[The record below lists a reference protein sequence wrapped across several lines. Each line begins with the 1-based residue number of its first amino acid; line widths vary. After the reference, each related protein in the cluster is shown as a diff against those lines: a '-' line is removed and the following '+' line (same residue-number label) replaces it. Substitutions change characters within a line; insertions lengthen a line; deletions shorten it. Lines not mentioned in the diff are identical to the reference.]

1 MAESK
6 RFLLR
11 LDPRVFDALR
21 RWAQDDLRS
30 INGQI
35 EYLLT
40 QQVPR
45 AGRRPQKPVRPPAA
59 NPEAATT
66 RMSRSTPTSASLRAA
81 AERPPHNRRTNRCI
95 YAQRGESGTAVTG
108 T

>member
-11 LDPRVFDALR
+11 LDPRLFEALR

-40 QQVPR
+40 EQVRR
-45 AGRRPQKPVRPPAA
+45 AGRLPHRSSRQRAEPPHAPPDGDDDDGSIDSEEPAA
-59 NPEAATT
+59 S
-66 RMSRSTPTSASLRAA
+66 SR
-81 AERPPHNRRTNRCI
+81 
-95 YAQRGESGTAVTG
+95 G
-108 T
+108 

>member
-11 LDPRVFDALR
+11 LDPRLFEALR

-30 INGQI
+30 INAQI

-40 QQVPR
+40 EQVR
-45 AGRRPQKPVRPPAA
+45 KAGRLPRQASRQRTDQPIAPPDDDDDDSIDSEEPAA
-59 NPEAATT
+59 A
-66 RMSRSTPTSASLRAA
+66 SRR
-81 AERPPHNRRTNRCI
+81 
-95 YAQRGESGTAVTG
+95 
-108 T
+108 

>member
-11 LDPRVFDALR
+11 LDPHLFEALR
-21 RWAQDDLRS
+21 RWAEDDLRS

-40 QQVPR
+40 DQVRRGGRLPHQR
-45 AGRRPQKPVRPPAA
+45 RRRPADERDRPPGDEDE
-59 NPEAATT
+59 PIESDEAAAIH
-66 RMSRSTPTSASLRAA
+66 RRRAD
-81 AERPPHNRRTNRCI
+81 I
-95 YAQRGESGTAVTG
+95 GLAVL
-108 T
+108 

>member
-1 MAESK
+1 MPESK

-40 QQVPR
+40 EQVRR
-45 AGRRPQKPVRPPAA
+45 AGRLPHKPVRPPAHDG
-59 NPEAATT
+59 E
-66 RMSRSTPTSASLRAA
+66 RSDGSDEDEPIDSD
-81 AERPPHNRRTNRCI
+81 ERVAPHGR
-95 YAQRGESGTAVTG
+95 
-108 T
+108 

>member
-11 LDPRVFDALR
+11 LDPSLFEALR
-21 RWAQDDLRS
+21 RWAQEDLRS

-40 QQVPR
+40 QQVRR
-45 AGRRPQKPVRPPAA
+45 AGPLPHRPARRPDQTSAAADDEDDSIDSDQPAA
-59 NPEAATT
+59 VP
-66 RMSRSTPTSASLRAA
+66 
-81 AERPPHNRRTNRCI
+81 
-95 YAQRGESGTAVTG
+95 
-108 T
+108 